1 MAKQVVDT
9 ERIRDAASK
18 LRTADNNMNKEFSTM
33 QRNAKQ
39 LETSWKGSA
48 GTAAQ
53 TILYSLFQNNEVR
66 SSVIQNYIRML
77 DQQVDPG
84 YTGAETV
91 NKKLADS
98 FK

>member
-9 ERIRDAASK
+9 SRIKDAASK
-18 LRTADNNMNKEFSTM
+18 LRAADSNMNYEF
-33 QRNAKQ
+33 RNLLSKAKQ
-39 LETSWKGSA
+39 LEADWKGAA
-48 GTAAQ
+48 GSMAQ
-53 TILYSLFQNNEVR
+53 TTAYRLFQNNEVR
-66 SSVIQNYIRML
+66 SAVLLNYVNML
-77 DQQVDPG
+77 EQQVNPG